1 MIELRRAPA
10 RTAGGAAVVLLGAAV
25 LLAGVAAWHL
35 TQGTSGVALPS
46 PEVLWGSRVPRL
58 AAGVAVGIALGVAG
72 ALFQSIARNALAS
85 PDTLAVTAGSHLALT
100 VVAAFGLAIPLY
112 ASGLVAVVGGLAAA
126 GLVLAIAGGGGSS
139 TTRLILA
146 GSAVMLGLQAGAN
159 ALLLLF
165 AQDTAGLYA
174 WGNGSLSQLGLQA
187 FLQASP
193 VIGVAVLGALALSR
207 RLDLL
212 ALGDDT
218 AGSLGVPVRSTRVIG
233 VLLAVVLTA
242 AAVTLAGPIGFV
254 GLGAPVIARLLAR
267 VVPVLHRHLVLLP
280 VSGLLGA
287 IIIVGADAIMR
298 AVLGADVAI
307 LIPTGVATTLL
318 GAVLLIV
325 LARQSRDAGPTRRP
339 PGAGVGIRSR
349 TRAVVT
355 GAVAGLVVA
364 AVLVGGHLLGST
376 QLLLGDIAL
385 WLQGEAPP
393 VVAFALDERSPRVL
407 AAVVAG
413 GAIALAGAL
422 VQAVS
427 RNPLAEPG
435 LLGITSGA
443 GLAGA
448 LVVTTVAGGALLVPA
463 AMLGALIAFALVYGI
478 SWRGGLD
485 SDRLVLVG
493 IGMWFAL
500 ASLTAFVL
508 LRSDPWNTPRL
519 LTWLSGTTYGRAFG
533 DVVPVAVA
541 LAVGLAIA
549 LVMRR
554 DLDLLAV
561 DDDTPRLAG
570 VRLERSRLGL
580 LVLAALLAAVSVT
593 AIGVLGFV
601 GLVAPHLARA
611 LVGGRHA
618 RSIPVAVLLGA
629 ALVGIADTVGRTVI
643 APAQLPAGLLV
654 ALLGAPYFVLLL
666 ARSRVGVR

>member
-1 MIELRRAPA
+1 MSIAPVRRARSA
-10 RTAGGAAVVLLGAAV
+10 AGTAAVLAGAVVLLACV
-25 LLAGVAAWHL
+25 SVWHL
-35 TQGTSGVALPS
+35 TQGTSGVALPE
-46 PEVLWGSRVPRL
+46 PAILFGSRLPRL
-58 AAGVAVGIALGVAG
+58 VAGIAVGVALAVAG
-72 ALFQSIARNALAS
+72 ALLQSIARNALAS

-100 VVAAFGLAIPLY
+100 IVAAFGLSIPLF
-112 ASGLVAVVGGLAAA
+112 ASGAVAAVGGLAAA
-126 GLVLAIAGGGGSS
+126 GLVLALAGGGGSS

-146 GSAVMLGLQAGAN
+146 GSAVMLGLQAAAN

-174 WGNGSLSQLGLQA
+174 WGNGSLAQLGIGASVQA
-187 FLQASP
+187 AP
-193 VIGVAVLGALALSR
+193 VIVLAVAGGLALSR

-218 AGSLGVPVRSTRVIG
+218 AGVLGVPVRATRIAG

-267 VVPVLHRHLVLLP
+267 RVPALGRHVVLLP

-287 IIIVGADAIMR
+287 IIIIGADALLR
-298 AVLGADVAI
+298 ALLGAEVAI
-307 LIPTGVATTLL
+307 MIPTGVVTTVL
-318 GAVLLIV
+318 GAVLLVV
-325 LARQSRDAGPTRRP
+325 LARRSRDAGPTRRP
-339 PGAGVGIRSR
+339 PGAGVPVRSR
-349 TRAVVT
+349 LRTTWTV
-355 GAVAGLVVA
+355 VVA
-364 AVLVGGHLLGST
+364 ALLVVGVGIGGHLLGST
-376 QLLLGDIAL
+376 PLLLGDIAL
-385 WLQGEAPP
+385 WLRDEAPP

-407 AAVVAG
+407 AAIVAG
-413 GAIALAGAL
+413 GALALAGGL

-448 LVVTTVAGGALLVPA
+448 LVVTAGATALLVPA
-463 AMLGALIAFALVYGI
+463 AMLGALAAFALVYGI
-478 SWRGGLD
+478 AWRGGLD

-493 IGMWFAL
+493 IGTWYGL
-500 ASLTAFVL
+500 ASLTALVL

-519 LTWLSGTTYGRAFG
+519 LTWLSGTTYGRTLA
-533 DVVPVAVA
+533 DVAPVAVA
-541 LAVGLAIA
+541 LGAGLLLAFV
-549 LVMRR
+549 LRR

-570 VRLERSRLGL
+570 IRLERSRL
-580 LVLAALLAAVSVT
+580 LVLAGAALLAAVSVT
-593 AIGVLGFV
+593 AVGVLGFV
-601 GLVAPHLARA
+601 GLVAPHIARA

-618 RSIPVAVLLGA
+618 RAIPVAVLVGA
-629 ALVGIADTVGRTVI
+629 VLVGTADALGRTLI

-666 ARSRVGVR
+666 ARSRVGAR